1 MIYYYIKY
9 YLYDISSIESLS
21 STIRRGKVVSLF
33 HCKVCLTGASLST
46 DLQSV
51 VLAHISQWWWFTLKV
66 NTSPIR
72 MADQATRR
80 NNQSRMKAISIFLRE
95 QGVPGAGR
103 EGEAREEYW
112 WRWR

>member
-1 MIYYYIKY
+1 M
-9 YLYDISSIESLS
+9 
-21 STIRRGKVVSLF
+21 
-33 HCKVCLTGASLST
+33 
-46 DLQSV
+46 
-51 VLAHISQWWWFTLKV
+51 